1 MSREIYE
8 VKRVRFHLTD
18 RNLYLLEG
26 TWPKGYEAEAVLDGK
41 KVAVEAKPQEYV
53 NAMDRFQDMQMTSG
67 MRIQI
72 QVTLPAHLERYKKL
86 TIYSTDGSSR
96 QKWFSVSAGQLQR
109 KQGKPQYYLEETA
122 VDRKTGTFVIVT
134 NQFFLHKLLRF

>member
-8 VKRVRFHLTD
+8 VKRERFHLTD

-41 KVAVEAKPQEYV
+41 KISVEARPQEYV
-53 NAMDRFQDMQMTSG
+53 SAMDRFQDMQLTSG

-72 QVTLPAHLERYKKL
+72 QVTLPSHLEQYKKL
-86 TIYSTDGSSR
+86 VIY
-96 QKWFSVSAGQLQR
+96 
-109 KQGKPQYYLEETA
+109 A
-122 VDRKTGTFVIVT
+122 VDGKRQAEMVFCLCRTASEKDRESHSII
-134 NQFFLHKLLRF
+134 